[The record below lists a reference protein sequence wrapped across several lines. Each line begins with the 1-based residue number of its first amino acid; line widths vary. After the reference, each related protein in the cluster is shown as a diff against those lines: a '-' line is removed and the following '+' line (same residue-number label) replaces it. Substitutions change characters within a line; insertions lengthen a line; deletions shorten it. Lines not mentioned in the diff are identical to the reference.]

1 MTTTSTS
8 APLGERVQIDIRAI
22 ERELNDLWKQ
32 LAEDAN
38 AEKQQ
43 TVTRTCVLNL
53 IVVTGGGR
61 AAEQATATVARLTE
75 RHPNR
80 AFVISAAPNAR
91 KDVLDAW
98 VQTHCQM
105 PSPGR
110 PQVCG
115 EQITIEARGT
125 AVDRVAGTLLPL
137 LVPDV
142 PVMLWWPRGEPA
154 DDPRFL
160 KFANMVDR
168 VIVDSATFA
177 APEAGLA
184 RLAALLNP
192 DPSTTSKNTEERTEH
207 GGQSGAGTTIS
218 DLSWSRLT
226 PWRELTAQFFDA
238 PALVPHLAEITRVT
252 VDYEARAGEAADRS
266 QALLLVGWLA
276 ARLGWRT
283 GSPPSEQPD
292 STTLYLIS
300 ATGEPIAVELRP
312 AAPADDAL
320 DRLSGLAIECRR
332 ARFTIARDDTPDCAV
347 ARSEIA
353 GMQPIQRKVRLE
365 RLDEAELIGEELR
378 LLGHDQTFEAVL
390 KVTAGLLPQTG
401 T

>member
-8 APLGERVQIDIRAI
+8 APLSERVQIDIRAI

-32 LAEDAN
+32 LAENVN
-38 AEKQQ
+38 AAQQ
-43 TVTRTCVLNL
+43 TTVTRTCVLNL

-61 AAEQATATVARLTE
+61 AAEHATETVARLTG

-142 PVMLWWPRGEPA
+142 PVMLWWPHGEPA
-154 DDPRFL
+154 DDPHFL
-160 KFANMVDR
+160 KFADMVDR
-168 VIVDSATFA
+168 IIIDSATFA
-177 APEAGLA
+177 SPEAGLA
-184 RLAALLNP
+184 RMAALLEQANGRAR
-192 DPSTTSKNTEERTEH
+192 TGTS
-207 GGQSGAGTTIS
+207 IS

-238 PALVPHLAEITRVT
+238 PALVPHLSEITRVT
-252 VDYEARAGEAADRS
+252 VEYEVRADAVADRS

-283 GSPPSEQPD
+283 AEPASEQPD
-292 STTLYLIS
+292 GTTIHMAS
-300 ATGEPIAVELRP
+300 ASGAPIAVELRP
-312 AAPADDAL
+312 APPTDNAL
-320 DRLSGLAIECRR
+320 DRLAALAIECRR

-347 ARSEIA
+347 ARSQIE
-353 GMQPIQRKVRLE
+353 GMLPIQRKVRLE
-365 RLDEAELIGEELR
+365 RLDEADLIGEELR
-378 LLGHDQTFEAVL
+378 LLGHDKTFEAVL
-390 KVTAGLLPQTG
+390 EVIARLIP
-401 T
+401 

>member
-1 MTTTSTS
+1 MTTTSRS
-8 APLGERVQIDIRAI
+8 APLGERIHIDIRAI

-38 AEKQQ
+38 GEKQQ
-43 TVTRTCVLNL
+43 AVTRTCVLNL
-53 IVVTGGGR
+53 IVITGGGR
-61 AAEQATATVARLTE
+61 ATEHATEIVARLTE

-80 AFVISAAPNAR
+80 AFVISATPNAR

-125 AVDRVAGTLLPL
+125 AVDLVAGTLLPL

-142 PVMLWWPRGEPA
+142 PVMLWWPHGEPA

-160 KFANMVDR
+160 NVADMVDR

-184 RLAALLNP
+184 RMAALLNP
-192 DPSTTSKNTEERTEH
+192 DEGRGDPD
-207 GGQSGAGTTIS
+207 GGQSGVGTAIS

-226 PWRELTAQFFDA
+226 PWRELIAQFFDA
-238 PALVPHLAEITRVT
+238 PALVPHLAEITRVV
-252 VDYEARAGEAADRS
+252 VDYETRAGAVADRS

-283 GSPPSEQPD
+283 AGPPSEQPD
-292 STTLYLIS
+292 GTTLRLVS
-300 ATGEPIAVELRP
+300 AIGEPIAVELRP
-312 AAPADDAL
+312 AAAGDDAL
-320 DRLSGLAIECRR
+320 DRLAALAIECRR
-332 ARFTIARDDTPDCAV
+332 ARFMIARDDTPDCAV

-365 RLDEAELIGEELR
+365 RLDEADLIGEELR

-390 KVTAGLLPQTG
+390 RVAAGLMPQASG
-401 T
+401 